1 MAESLQ
7 TPKSCPDADEWPR
20 WYACYTRARHEKR
33 AYAGLLDRG
42 IEAYL
47 PLAPRVSQW
56 KDRKKLVEWPLFPSY
71 VFCRLAAAELHP
83 VLTVPGIA
91 TLVKSGGR
99 AVAIADEELENV
111 RRFTQALTNGL
122 VEAHHCSY
130 FAEGEWVEV
139 TTGPLEGVRGVV
151 VGHRGGSRLLIGL
164 RAIGQALEV
173 NVNAKVLKSLAPRCQ
188 K

>member
-1 MAESLQ
+1 MAETLQ
-7 TPKSCPDADEWPR
+7 APQSCADADEWPR

-42 IEAYL
+42 FEAYL

-71 VFCRLAAAELHP
+71 VFCRLAAAELHE
-83 VLTVPGIA
+83 VLAVPGIA
-91 TLVKSGGR
+91 TLVKSDGR
-99 AVAIADEELENV
+99 AVAIPDEELENV
-111 RRFTQALTNGL
+111 RRFTRAVASGL
-122 VEAHHCSY
+122 VEAETSPY

-139 TTGPLEGVRGVV
+139 VTGPLEGVRGVV
-151 VGHRGGSRLLIGL
+151 VGHRGRCRLLIGL
-164 RAIGQALEV
+164 RAIGQGLEVIV
-173 NVNAKVLKSLAPRCQ
+173 NVNVLKSLAPRCR

>member
-1 MAESLQ
+1 MAETLR
-7 TPKSCPDADEWPR
+7 PPNSCADVEEWPR

-33 AYAGLLDRG
+33 AYAALLDRG

-71 VFCRLAAAELHP
+71 VFCRLSAAELHQ
-83 VLTVPGIA
+83 VLAVPGVA

-111 RRFTQALTNGL
+111 RRFTRALEGGL
-122 VEAHHCSY
+122 VEADHCPY

-139 TTGPLEGVRGVV
+139 MTGPLEGVRGVV
-151 VGHRGGSRLLIGL
+151 IAHRGGRRLRIGL
-164 RAIGQALEV
+164 RAIGQGLEV
-173 NVNAKVLKSLAPRCQ
+173 VVNANVLKSLAARGQ